1 MRIAYHL
8 GVHCT
13 DDERLIRCLLKN
25 RGVLGAQGIVVPP
38 PSRYRTLLRD
48 TAIQLKGTPA
58 SPENQALVLE
68 QIMAEDT
75 AERLIL
81 GWDNFLSFPNWALQ
95 GKLYPAA
102 GERVRA
108 FSCIFPGSETEYFLS
123 LRNPATF
130 IPAILALHPAKDYA
144 SLMAGADP
152 RTLRWSE
159 MIARIQAANPGAR
172 ITVWCDEDT
181 PLIWPEVLLAVSGHA
196 TAEPLV
202 GIYDV
207 LEIIMSA
214 AGLKRLRAYIET
226 KGPFTVERRR
236 KAVTAF
242 LDKFATESAVDY
254 TIDLPQWTPDIVAS
268 MTENYIADCAAIATM
283 PDVTFIQP

>member
-8 GVHCT
+8 GAHCT

-58 SPENQALVLE
+58 TPENQALVLE
-68 QIMAEDT
+68 QIMAEDS

-108 FSCIFPGSETEYFLS
+108 FSCIFPGLETDYFLA

-130 IPAILALHPAKDYA
+130 IPAILAAQTGKDYA
-144 SLMAGADP
+144 SFMAGVDP
-152 RTLRWSE
+152 LDLRWSE
-159 MIARIQAANPGAR
+159 MIGRIQAANPGAKL
-172 ITVWCDEDT
+172 TVWCDEDT
-181 PLIWPEVLLAVSGHA
+181 PLIWPEVVLAVSGHQTDA
-196 TAEPLV
+196 PLE
-202 GIYDV
+202 GMFDV
-207 LEIIMSA
+207 LEVIMSA
-214 AGLKRLRAYIET
+214 PGLKRLRGYLDT
-226 KGPFTVERRR
+226 KGPFSIERRR
-236 KAVTAF
+236 RAVTAF
-242 LDKFATESAVDY
+242 LDKFAMPGSIDY
-254 TIDLPQWTPDIVAS
+254 SIELPQWTPAMVEAITDAYV
-268 MTENYIADCAAIATM
+268 ADCAKIAAM
-283 PDVTFIQP
+283 PGVAFIAP

>member
-8 GVHCT
+8 GAHCT
-13 DDERLIRCLLKN
+13 DEERLIRCLLKN

-68 QIMAEDT
+68 QIMAEDS

-108 FSCIFPGSETEYFLS
+108 FSCIFPEIETEYFLA

-130 IPAILALHPAKDYA
+130 IPAILAIHPAKDYA
-144 SLMAGADP
+144 AFMAGVDP

-159 MIARIQAANPGAR
+159 MIARIQATNPGAR
-172 ITVWCDEDT
+172 MTIWCDEDT

-196 TAEPLV
+196 TAELLE
-202 GIYDV
+202 GNYDI
-207 LEIIMSA
+207 LEIVMSA
-214 AGLKRLRAYIET
+214 AGLKRLRGYLDT
-226 KGPFTVERRR
+226 KGPFSIDRRR

-242 LDKFATESAVDY
+242 LDKFGNESVIDY
-254 TIDLPQWTPDIVAS
+254 TIDLPQWTADIVAT
-268 MTENYIADCAAIATM
+268 MTENYIADCQMIATM
-283 PDVTFIQP
+283 PGVTFIAP

>member
-8 GVHCT
+8 GAHCT

-58 SPENQALVLE
+58 TAENQAFVLE
-68 QIMAEDT
+68 QIMAEDS

-108 FSCIFPGSETEYFLS
+108 FSCVFPDIETEYFLA

-130 IPAILALHPAKDYA
+130 VPAILASQPGKDYA
-144 SLMAGADP
+144 GFMAGVDP
-152 RTLRWSE
+152 RDLRWSE
-159 MIARIQAANPGAR
+159 MIGRIQAANPDAR
-172 ITVWCDEDT
+172 LTIWCDEDT
-181 PLIWPEVLLAVSGHA
+181 PLIWPEVLQAISGHA
-196 TAEPLV
+196 SDAPLE
-202 GIYDV
+202 GQYDV
-207 LEIIMSA
+207 LEMIMSA
-214 AGLKRLRAYIET
+214 AGLKRLRAYIDT
-226 KGPFTVERRR
+226 KGPFTTERRR
-236 KAVTAF
+236 RAVTAF
-242 LDKFATESAVDY
+242 LDKFATPEAVDY
-254 TIDLPQWTPDIVAS
+254 TINVPQWTADIVS
-268 MTENYIADCAAIATM
+268 EMTETYLSDCAAIAAM
-283 PDVTFIQP
+283 PGVTFIAP

>member
-8 GVHCT
+8 GAHCT
-13 DDERLIRCLLKN
+13 DEERLIRCLLKN
-25 RGVLGAQGIVVPP
+25 RGVLGGQGIVVPP

-48 TAIQLKGTPA
+48 TAIQLKGAAATK
-58 SPENQALVLE
+58 ETQALVLE
-68 QIMAEDT
+68 QIMAEDS

-108 FSCIFPGSETEYFLS
+108 FSRIFPGIETEYFLG

-130 IPAILALHPAKDYA
+130 VPAVLALEPGKDNAAYL
-144 SLMAGADP
+144 SGINP
-152 RTLRWSE
+152 RDLRWSE
-159 MIARIQAANPGAR
+159 MVGRIIAANPGAKL
-172 ITVWCDEDT
+172 TVWCDEDT
-181 PLIWPEVLLAVSGHA
+181 PLIWPEVLQAVAGVGPE
-196 TAEPLV
+196 TVLE

-207 LEIIMSA
+207 LEMIMSPV
-214 AGLKRLRAYIET
+214 GIKRLKGYIDT

-236 KAVTAF
+236 RAVAAF
-242 LDKFATESAVDY
+242 LDKFAAADV
-254 TIDLPQWTPDIVAS
+254 IDFAIEMPDWTATLVAE
-268 MTENYIADCAAIATM
+268 MTTGYEADCAAIAAM
-283 PDVTFIQP
+283 PEVTFLTP